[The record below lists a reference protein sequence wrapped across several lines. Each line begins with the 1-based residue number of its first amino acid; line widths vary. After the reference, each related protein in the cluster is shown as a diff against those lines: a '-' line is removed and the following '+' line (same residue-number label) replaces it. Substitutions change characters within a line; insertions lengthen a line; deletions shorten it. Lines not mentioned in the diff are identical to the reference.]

1 MPSSLPKYSGLI
13 SEHQLSILDEFIAL
27 HEGISKARVL
37 GRLLEAWHDAGK
49 PILGDRDRTLRDR
62 LLQFEQLDLDA
73 LVTQK
78 VREYLDIHLDDLVN
92 NLVENKL
99 RPLSNIDNKKV
110 GLNDNLV
117 KNELVTN
124 DGEDDESLA
133 EGNIAD
139 DGELKV
145 ITDDEEEVFSL
156 PVQGEQLEDKQ
167 KKEYELVSNKDINE
181 V

>member
-13 SEHQLSILDEFIAL
+13 SEHQLSILDEFITL

-49 PILGDRDRTLRDR
+49 PILGDRDATMRDR
-62 LLQFEQLDLDA
+62 LLQFEQLDLDT
-73 LVTQK
+73 LVAQK
-78 VREYLDIHLDDLVN
+78 VQEFLDIHLDDLVN

-167 KKEYELVSNKDINE
+167 KKEYELVSNKDI
-181 V
+181 